1 MSFFFTNLSLCPT
14 TLIDLTADLMVN
26 LISKL
31 MYENLKY
38 IYFVTTELR
47 KKNTRFSIKIKC
59 IRLLKKTMILKNWGN
74 HLLIWK
80 MNKWHILE
88 ISKPALQNHQWMR
101 IHYKKFN
108 SSHREHIKL
117 PLGIMCCFKTE
128 QWRQKLQV
136 TLHIMAMYF
145 I

>member
-14 TLIDLTADLMVN
+14 TLIDFTADLIVN

-47 KKNTRFSIKIKC
+47 KKTTRISIKDKMYTFIKENYD
-59 IRLLKKTMILKNWGN
+59 IKELGKSFTYLKNE
-74 HLLIWK
+74 K
-80 MNKWHILE
+80 MTYIRNFETSTAKSSMNENPL
-88 ISKPALQNHQWMR
+88 
-101 IHYKKFN
+101 FN

-128 QWRQKLQV
+128 Q
-136 TLHIMAMYF
+136 
-145 I
+145 

>member
-14 TLIDLTADLMVN
+14 TLIDFTADLMVN

-47 KKNTRFSIKIKC
+47 KKTPEFQLKIKF

-74 HLLIWK
+74 HLLI
-80 MNKWHILE
+80 
-88 ISKPALQNHQWMR
+88 
-101 IHYKKFN
+101 
-108 SSHREHIKL
+108 
-117 PLGIMCCFKTE
+117 
-128 QWRQKLQV
+128 
-136 TLHIMAMYF
+136 
-145 I
+145 